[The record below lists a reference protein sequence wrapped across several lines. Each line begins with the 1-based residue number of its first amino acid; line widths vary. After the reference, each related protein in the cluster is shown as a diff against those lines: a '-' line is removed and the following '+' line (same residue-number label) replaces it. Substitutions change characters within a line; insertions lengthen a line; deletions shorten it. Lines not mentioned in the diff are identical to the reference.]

1 MADTRVMEERESIEA
16 SIAGRTVC
24 DELLMTAEKC
34 GDLPA
39 YSARAVTGEWDTL
52 TWAQARQ
59 RVLELAAAFAAV
71 GIAPG
76 DAVALMMPN
85 RPEHVLADLG
95 VVHARG
101 VPTTVYATLPPGQ
114 VQFVAAHCAAKIAV
128 LNGQDELNRWLP
140 VLDQLPDLRTV
151 VVMDPAARPSGE
163 RFMTWADFVSLG
175 RERLHADP
183 AGVMRRWQAVD
194 ANDPVT
200 LLYTSGTTGNPKGV
214 ALTHHNVLYEAVST
228 DRTAG
233 LPESGTAIS
242 YLPLAHIAE
251 RVLSIY
257 IPVHLGWHLYFC
269 PDATQLLAA
278 LQEVHPTA
286 FFGVPRVW
294 EKFMAGLAA
303 MLNAELDE
311 ERKAGIKRAL
321 DVGRAYVAGC
331 EYGRTPSAEVSA
343 AYEQADATVL
353 SRLRALIG
361 LDQAKWLGSAAAP
374 MPLEVARF
382 FSGLGMTIFDV
393 YGMTETT
400 GAVTANRPDAFKLGT
415 VGQPLPGNEIRIAD
429 DGEIFVRGS
438 TCCAGYLNR
447 PEATEELLDADAWL
461 HTGDVGSL
469 DEDGF
474 LSIVDRK
481 KELIITAGG
490 ENISPSNIENL
501 LKEHPLV
508 GQALAFGD
516 RRPHV
521 VALLTLDGETAP
533 GWAKSRGIA
542 FTDLATLA
550 ENPDVLEE
558 VGRAVE
564 AANARLARVEQVRKW
579 RLLPFEWTAE
589 SEELT
594 PTLKLKRRVVHTKY
608 TDVIDSMYGG

>member
-1 MADTRVMEERESIEA
+1 MADTRVREERESVEA
-16 SIAGRTVC
+16 AIAGRTVC

-242 YLPLAHIAE
+242 VLLP
-251 RVLSIY
+251 R
-257 IPVHLGWHLYFC
+257 C
-269 PDATQLLAA
+269 
-278 LQEVHPTA
+278 HPTA
-286 FFGVPRVW
+286 GGASGGSPDRV
-294 EKFMAGLAA
+294 LRCAA
-303 MLNAELDE
+303 CLGE
-311 ERKAGIKRAL
+311 
-321 DVGRAYVAGC
+321 VHGRAGRDAQRRAGRRAQ
-331 EYGRTPSAEVSA
+331 GGD
-343 AYEQADATVL
+343 QAGARRR
-353 SRLRALIG
+353 SRLR
-361 LDQAKWLGSAAAP
+361 
-374 MPLEVARF
+374 R
-382 FSGLGMTIFDV
+382 GM
-393 YGMTETT
+393 
-400 GAVTANRPDAFKLGT
+400 
-415 VGQPLPGNEIRIAD
+415 
-429 DGEIFVRGS
+429 
-438 TCCAGYLNR
+438 
-447 PEATEELLDADAWL
+447 
-461 HTGDVGSL
+461 
-469 DEDGF
+469 
-474 LSIVDRK
+474 
-481 KELIITAGG
+481 
-490 ENISPSNIENL
+490 
-501 LKEHPLV
+501 
-508 GQALAFGD
+508 
-516 RRPHV
+516 
-521 VALLTLDGETAP
+521 
-533 GWAKSRGIA
+533 
-542 FTDLATLA
+542 
-550 ENPDVLEE
+550 
-558 VGRAVE
+558 
-564 AANARLARVEQVRKW
+564 
-579 RLLPFEWTAE
+579 
-589 SEELT
+589 
-594 PTLKLKRRVVHTKY
+594 
-608 TDVIDSMYGG
+608 